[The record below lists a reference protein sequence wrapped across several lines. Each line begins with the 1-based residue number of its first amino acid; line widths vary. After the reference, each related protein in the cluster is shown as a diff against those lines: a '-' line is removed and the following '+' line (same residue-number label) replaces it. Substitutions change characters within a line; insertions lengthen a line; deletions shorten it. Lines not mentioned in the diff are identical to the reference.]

1 MSLVEHW
8 QKVLCRDASSE
19 NNLVY
24 IVAIKLLVVAKVNKI
39 KLASFI
45 CNDIYTLHTF
55 FDERSIGLHVDWLP
69 YFQWGPS
76 CNDLFFV
83 KLNDKIYYNILYNKK
98 KVRRNIKNITNVSAI
113 IVFVNILEKFNRF
126 ITKIKEKNSFSLWI
140 HKMWFMEWFS
150 FKWNFISKECY
161 HLKISPLFFYLK
173 RKIVQFIML

>member
-45 CNDIYTLHTF
+45 CNDIYTRCTPFLMNNQKF
-55 FDERSIGLHVDWLP
+55 NRVARRLIAIFSMGPILQRFILCKIERKS
-69 YFQWGPS
+69 
-76 CNDLFFV
+76 
-83 KLNDKIYYNILYNKK
+83 IYYSILYK

-113 IVFVNILEKFNRF
+113 IVFVNILWKFNRF
-126 ITKIKEKNSFSLWI
+126 ITKIKEKNSVSLWI
-140 HKMWFMEWFS
+140 HK
-150 FKWNFISKECY
+150 I
-161 HLKISPLFFYLK
+161 HGVIFF
-173 RKIVQFIML
+173 QTEFHFEGMLSS